1 MTRQDARLLF
11 DWLCRHYGYP
21 GESEG
26 ATCTALAHGDDNH
39 QRDHDTKRN
48 PQGRIRREQRHKDRD
63 E

>member
-1 MTRQDARLLF
+1 LTRNDAQLLI

-26 ATCTALAHGDDNH
+26 ATTPALVNSDTNH
-39 QRDHDTKRN
+39 QREPNRKRN
-48 PQGRIRREQRHKDRD
+48 PQGRIRREQRHEDRD